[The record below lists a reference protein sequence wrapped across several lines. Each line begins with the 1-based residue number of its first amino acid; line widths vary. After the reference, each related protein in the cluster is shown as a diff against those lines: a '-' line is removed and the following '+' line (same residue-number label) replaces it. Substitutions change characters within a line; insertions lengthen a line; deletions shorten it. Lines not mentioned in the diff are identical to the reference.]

1 MDSKVFD
8 DNGSWLRN
16 VNLMVSLQSSIP
28 VRKSSLRTRMSTTH
42 YSRTQFPWHEDFKL
56 FKEQ

>member
-8 DNGSWLRN
+8 DNVFMDKLFTLLNFKGSWLRN

-28 VRKSSLRTRMSTTH
+28 VRSNIKNL
-42 YSRTQFPWHEDFKL
+42 
-56 FKEQ
+56 